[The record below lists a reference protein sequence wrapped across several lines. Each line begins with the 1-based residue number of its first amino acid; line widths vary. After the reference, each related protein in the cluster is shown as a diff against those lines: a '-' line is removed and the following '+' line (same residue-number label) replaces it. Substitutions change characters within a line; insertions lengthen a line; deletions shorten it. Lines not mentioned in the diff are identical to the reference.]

1 MILFKTN
8 AGYPVEATEHALQ
21 RARLR
26 TEVATMDA
34 LADDLRRGSA
44 MGKGKDGLE
53 AFRGASGA
61 VYMLRFEGLRGC
73 RPVRATVVSVLEPG
87 TPMRGHGW
95 RPCPARSLHR

>member
-1 MILFKTN
+1 MILFKTSV
-8 AGYPVEATEHALQ
+8 GYPVEATEHALQ

-26 TEVATMDA
+26 TDIATPEA
-34 LADDLRRGSA
+34 IADDLRRGSA

-61 VYMLRFEGLRGC
+61 VYMLRFEGLLGC
-73 RPVRATVVSVLEPG
+73 PPVRATVVSVLEPG

-95 RPCPARSLHR
+95 RACPGRSLWR